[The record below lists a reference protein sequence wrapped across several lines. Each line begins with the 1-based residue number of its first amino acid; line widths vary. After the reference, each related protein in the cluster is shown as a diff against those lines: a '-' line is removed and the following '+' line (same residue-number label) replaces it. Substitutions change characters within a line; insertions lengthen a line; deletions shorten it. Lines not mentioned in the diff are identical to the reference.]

1 MHKTLP
7 YCIISIFLCAAS
19 SIEAAGPRDSLYW
32 AMEAVACE
40 REAFVCGDMYEANA
54 AILRKAACCMRA
66 GDYSSAAAAL
76 QRVQM
81 YMLDAPDRAR
91 TIHLKEVCAF
101 LTGDF
106 DAARSY
112 ASEQPVLKGA
122 DTEDAAI
129 VVLLEDMRAALAD
142 APPYK
147 SGNRAMALSFL
158 PPLGQWY
165 SGHYGEGLLSMGL
178 NAAAAGLVAFGCIGG
193 DWVTGLIGGGMALTY
208 TFMGNV
214 SSSAEMAGKHNA
226 KLQEELRMRMVDMYR
241 SLL

>member
-1 MHKTLP
+1 MRKTLP

-19 SIEAAGPRDSLYW
+19 SIEAAEPRDSLYW

-40 REAFVCGDMYEANA
+40 REAFASGDMYEAND
-54 AILRKAACCMRA
+54 AILRKAKCCMRA
-66 GDYSSAAAAL
+66 GNYTSAAAAL

-81 YMLDAPDRAR
+81 YMLDAPGRIR
-91 TIHLKEVCAF
+91 TAHLKEVCAF

-112 ASEQPVLKGA
+112 SLEQPVLEGA
-122 DTEDAAI
+122 DAEDAAI
-129 VVLLEDMRAALAD
+129 AALLGDMRSALAA
-142 APPYK
+142 APSYK
-147 SGNRAMALSFL
+147 SESRAVALSFL

-165 SGHYGEGLLSMGL
+165 TGHYAEGLVSVGL

-193 DWVTGLIGGGMALTY
+193 DWVTGLLGGGMALTY

-214 SSSAEMAGKHNA
+214 NGSAAMAGKYNA
-226 KLQEELRMRMVDMYR
+226 KLQEELRMRMVEMYR
-241 SLL
+241 SLF